1 MKYNHLEYGLRDNNM
16 KKTNKKQI
24 RLITAALPY
33 INNIPHLG
41 HIVGCHLPADIFA
54 RYCRAKGYDTV
65 FVGGTDEN
73 GSTSEIAAEKI
84 GIDIQV
90 FADKLH
96 GAHKKIYDWF
106 GISYDIFS
114 RTTNP
119 LHHKTVQDFFT
130 AINKN
135 GFVTAGKMK
144 VFYST
149 AEDRYLPDRYVV
161 GTCPN
166 CGYTDANGDQCEKC
180 TKVINPTQLIFPR
193 SAQTGGTVEIRDA
206 DHLFFRLD
214 KLSSKLKKWIEK
226 QKNWRPQVSALAM
239 GWINDGLKERC
250 ITRDLKHGVPVNLK
264 GFENKVFYVWFD
276 APIGYLSFTKEAR
289 PDDWKDIWQG
299 KNSKIYNFLGK
310 DNIPFHTIFWPGM
323 LLAHKDFNLPFNV
336 IGLQYLNYE
345 GGKFSKSKKR
355 GVFCEKLPASGI
367 DPDLIRAYLTTL
379 IPETGDSEFKWIEF
393 QRRINSDLIGNYGN
407 LVNRTVSFINA
418 RLDGLVKK
426 PLKTDLTNSDKRLT
440 KSIKQ
445 KADKITKLLESAEFR
460 SAFSELLALS
470 TEGNRYFE
478 ENKPWEIIKTDKKR
492 AGQTLYHCA
501 ELCRSLSILASPFLP
516 FSSQK
521 VWDQLGLKG
530 KVDSPESWDSASE
543 TGIEE
548 KYTPKEAKVLFNKLT
563 DDYVSNLKKEA
574 ADTEDI
580 SELFKK

>member
-1 MKYNHLEYGLRDNNM
+1 MKSNDLEYSLGDNNM
-16 KKTNKKQI
+16 EKTNRKQI

-73 GSTSEIAAEKI
+73 GSTSEIAAGKI
-84 GIDIQV
+84 GVDIQV
-90 FADKLH
+90 FADKLYDS
-96 GAHKKIYDWF
+96 HKKIYDWF

-114 RTTNP
+114 RTTKL

-144 VFYST
+144 IFYST

-166 CGYTDANGDQCEKC
+166 CGYKDANGDQCEKC
-180 TKVINPTQLIFPR
+180 TKVINPTQLISPR
-193 SAQTGGTVEIRDA
+193 SAQTGGTVEIREA
-206 DHLFFRLD
+206 EHLFLRLD
-214 KLSSKLKKWIEK
+214 KLSSKLKKWIGK
-226 QKNWRPQVSALAM
+226 QKNWRPQVSSLAM

-264 GFENKVFYVWFD
+264 GFEDKVFYVWFD

-289 PDDWKDIWQG
+289 PDDWKEIWQG
-299 KNSKIYNFLGK
+299 KDSRIYNFLGK

-345 GGKFSKSKKR
+345 GGKFSKSNKR
-355 GVFCEKLPASGI
+355 GVFCEKLPPSGI

-379 IPETGDSEFKWIEF
+379 IPETGDSEFKWEEF
-393 QRRINSDLIGNYGN
+393 QKRINSDIIGNYGN
-407 LVNRTVSFINA
+407 LINRTASFINA

-426 PLKTDLTNSDKRLT
+426 PSKKELTSSDKRLA

-445 KADKITKLLESAEFR
+445 KANNITKLLESAEFR
-460 SAFSELLALS
+460 AAFSEILALS

-492 AGQTLYHCA
+492 AGQILYHCA

-521 VWDQLGLKG
+521 VWSQLGLKE
-530 KVDSPESWDSASE
+530 KVDSPGSWDSSSE
-543 TGIEE
+543 TGNEE
-548 KYTPKEAKVLFNKLT
+548 KYAPKEAKVLFNKLT
-563 DDYVSNLKKEA
+563 DDYISSLKKDT
-574 ADTEDI
+574 ADTKDI